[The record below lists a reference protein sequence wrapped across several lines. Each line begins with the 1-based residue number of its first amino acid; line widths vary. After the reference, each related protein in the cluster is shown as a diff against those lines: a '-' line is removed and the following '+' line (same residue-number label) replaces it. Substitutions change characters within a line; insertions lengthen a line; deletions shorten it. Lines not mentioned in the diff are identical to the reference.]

1 MLMHCFFVELAV
13 AIAMFIIEGRG
24 EGEGRGGG
32 GRIYYTRRGQF
43 ALGQNVPGGTYSP
56 RADCPG
62 GGGGGGTS
70 CATTPVH
77 VYHECTYKAN
87 FLYYLPLFCVYKAL
101 LYRRMAEIHGHGRGG
116 HPSWMAEILGML

>member
-1 MLMHCFFVELAV
+1 M
-13 AIAMFIIEGRG
+13 
-24 EGEGRGGG
+24 
-32 GRIYYTRRGQF
+32 RIYYTRRGQF

-56 RADCPG
+56 RADCP
-62 GGGGGGTS
+62 GGGGTS

-101 LYRRMAEIHGHGRGG
+101 LYRMMAEIHGHGGG
-116 HPSWMAEILGML
+116 GGGGGGVTHPGMAEILGML